1 MQAVQHCC
9 GAVCSVVAMGRARC
23 AGGYLQREVTARGR
37 RIWPDTFRRCVSREQ
52 FATIASGMSILLK
65 SSPPKMRDTTFQSTL
80 GPAQPRPRVGATRRT
95 YVRACAKKNSIAA
108 RARAATGSPL
118 PALGRGSSWGRRR
131 LNARASRAASTSAR
145 LPRTFSFLRVV
156 RFGAFAPTAARR
168 GRARPRVLDV
178 RAGTLPAI
186 SAASSVRAV
195 ASAGARACARGRRPC
210 SPAGRPRAVRSP
222 YRPPPTPRPK
232 SACLVHSMR

>member
-1 MQAVQHCC
+1 MS
-9 GAVCSVVAMGRARC
+9 GAVLSV
-23 AGGYLQREVTARGR
+23 
-37 RIWPDTFRRCVSREQ
+37 F
-52 FATIASGMSILLK
+52 SILLK

-168 GRARPRVLDV
+168 GRARPRVLAV
-178 RAGTLPAI
+178 RGGTLPAI

-232 SACLVHSMR
+232 SACLVRSLNLPRSSAGMLLSFRRRTHSYVRCRTWIGRRQLGHSVTRAAHCSQVIL

>member
-1 MQAVQHCC
+1 M
-9 GAVCSVVAMGRARC
+9 
-23 AGGYLQREVTARGR
+23 
-37 RIWPDTFRRCVSREQ
+37 
-52 FATIASGMSILLK
+52 
-65 SSPPKMRDTTFQSTL
+65 
-80 GPAQPRPRVGATRRT
+80 
-95 YVRACAKKNSIAA
+95 RACAKKNSIAA

-168 GRARPRVLDV
+168 GRARTRVLAV
-178 RAGTLPAI
+178 RGGTLPAI

-232 SACLVHSMR
+232 SACLVRSLSLTRSSAGMFLLLLLLLRRRRSAARVASVASLAGAHRSLIFRCLPRDRASGVDGL

>member
-1 MQAVQHCC
+1 M
-9 GAVCSVVAMGRARC
+9 
-23 AGGYLQREVTARGR
+23 REPA
-37 RIWPDTFRRCVSREQ
+37 P
-52 FATIASGMSILLK
+52 
-65 SSPPKMRDTTFQSTL
+65 QSTL

-168 GRARPRVLDV
+168 GRARPRVLAV
-178 RAGTLPAI
+178 RGGTLPAI

-195 ASAGARACARGRRPC
+195 ASAGAATLDEDGVLAPRPAVRARFVHPTTPQPPGLTARVRVSQHVIVCGRGKY
-210 SPAGRPRAVRSP
+210 SAGRLDRAPLPGAATGHRSN
-222 YRPPPTPRPK
+222 YFYGATGV
-232 SACLVHSMR
+232 L

>member
-1 MQAVQHCC
+1 MQAF
-9 GAVCSVVAMGRARC
+9 G
-23 AGGYLQREVTARGR
+23 
-37 RIWPDTFRRCVSREQ
+37 SR
-52 FATIASGMSILLK
+52 TASGGKTLAKQIPRASGLSILLK

-168 GRARPRVLDV
+168 GRARPRVLAV
-178 RAGTLPAI
+178 RGGTLPAI

>member
-1 MQAVQHCC
+1 
-9 GAVCSVVAMGRARC
+9 
-23 AGGYLQREVTARGR
+23 
-37 RIWPDTFRRCVSREQ
+37 
-52 FATIASGMSILLK
+52 
-65 SSPPKMRDTTFQSTL
+65 MRDTAFQSTL

-168 GRARPRVLDV
+168 GRARPRVLAV
-178 RAGTLPAI
+178 RGGTLPAI

-222 YRPPPTPRPK
+222 YRPPQPPGLR
-232 SACLVHSMR
+232 ARA

>member
-1 MQAVQHCC
+1 MRFAD
-9 GAVCSVVAMGRARC
+9 GAVEILPSKTMR
-23 AGGYLQREVTARGR
+23 RGFLGSHVKEIR
-37 RIWPDTFRRCVSREQ
+37 
-52 FATIASGMSILLK
+52 ASGLSILLK

-168 GRARPRVLDV
+168 GRARPRVLAV

-210 SPAGRPRAVRSP
+210 SPAARFVHPTAPPQPPGLRAR
-222 YRPPPTPRPK
+222 
-232 SACLVHSMR
+232 A

>member
-1 MQAVQHCC
+1 
-9 GAVCSVVAMGRARC
+9 
-23 AGGYLQREVTARGR
+23 
-37 RIWPDTFRRCVSREQ
+37 
-52 FATIASGMSILLK
+52 
-65 SSPPKMRDTTFQSTL
+65 MRDTTFQSTL

-168 GRARPRVLDV
+168 GRARPPVLAV
-178 RAGTLPAI
+178 RGGTLPAI

-195 ASAGARACARGRRPC
+195 ASAGAEGGAGARPSVSNIRRQ
-210 SPAGRPRAVRSP
+210 RSINIDP
-222 YRPPPTPRPK
+222 SDAALQARK
-232 SACLVHSMR
+232 

>member
-1 MQAVQHCC
+1 MYTLQLLYSLRATKRCC
-9 GAVCSVVAMGRARC
+9 ARAFGIVRVRASV
-23 AGGYLQREVTARGR
+23 L
-37 RIWPDTFRRCVSREQ
+37 
-52 FATIASGMSILLK
+52 SILLK
-65 SSPPKMRDTTFQSTL
+65 SIRGKMREKLFQSTL

-168 GRARPRVLDV
+168 GRARPRVLAV
-178 RAGTLPAI
+178 RGGTLPAI

-222 YRPPPTPRPK
+222 YRPPPNPP
-232 SACLVHSMR
+232 A

>member
-1 MQAVQHCC
+1 MHIIFDAR
-9 GAVCSVVAMGRARC
+9 ALRSVEKPG
-23 AGGYLQREVTARGR
+23 T
-37 RIWPDTFRRCVSREQ
+37 PH
-52 FATIASGMSILLK
+52 
-65 SSPPKMRDTTFQSTL
+65 
-80 GPAQPRPRVGATRRT
+80 
-95 YVRACAKKNSIAA
+95 ACAQKNSIAA

-131 LNARASRAASTSAR
+131 LNAHASRAASTSAR

-168 GRARPRVLDV
+168 GRARARVLAV
-178 RAGTLPAI
+178 RGGTLPAI

-222 YRPPPTPRPK
+222 YHPPPTPRPK
-232 SACLVHSMR
+232 SACLVRSFNLPRSSAGMNFIVCGRGAKQRIVQCRAPPRDYFYGATGVL

>member
-1 MQAVQHCC
+1 
-9 GAVCSVVAMGRARC
+9 
-23 AGGYLQREVTARGR
+23 
-37 RIWPDTFRRCVSREQ
+37 
-52 FATIASGMSILLK
+52 
-65 SSPPKMRDTTFQSTL
+65 MRDTTFQSTL

-168 GRARPRVLDV
+168 GRARALSYLFRRLLWRVWCGWVGVL
-178 RAGTLPAI
+178 
-186 SAASSVRAV
+186 AATR
-195 ASAGARACARGRRPC
+195 ARAAERRKEVLE
-210 SPAGRPRAVRSP
+210 GRP
-222 YRPPPTPRPK
+222 
-232 SACLVHSMR
+232 